1 MKEIA
6 LITNFNVFEKATAA
20 MQVAGAL
27 AEYGAT
33 VLISEAY
40 KERIFRMRK
49 SRSEYQYLPAE
60 ELYHRAEILIVLG
73 GDGTLL
79 DAARSAAPLG
89 KPVLGLNM
97 GHLGYMT
104 ELELS
109 ELPLLE
115 RLFTGDYEI
124 DERAM
129 LSVQV
134 RASGKG
140 VRAES
145 FALND
150 VVISNGS
157 VARIVDLE
165 LYEGGGLVSSYR
177 ADGLIVATPTGS
189 TAYSLSAGGPII
201 DPHLSCLCVTPVC
214 PHSLSAR
221 SVLFHNSA
229 VLEIKNTCQRE
240 KMLYLTLDGK
250 ASYEI
255 YQGDVV
261 RVTRSPM
268 KTRLI
273 RLKKGGFYAK
283 LQQKMNGNG

>member
-1 MKEIA
+1 LDLET
-6 LITNFNVFEKATAA
+6 LVSF
-20 MQVAGAL
+20 
-27 AEYGAT
+27 GAT
-33 VLISEAY
+33 VLIGEMY

-49 SRSEYQYLPAE
+49 SRSEYRYLPTE
-60 ELYHRAEILIVLG
+60 ELYSRAEMLIVLG

-79 DAARSAAPLG
+79 DAARFAAPKG
-89 KPVLGLNM
+89 KPILGLNM

-104 ELELS
+104 ELELA

-115 RLFTGDYEI
+115 RLFSGEYEI

-129 LSVQV
+129 LAVQV
-134 RASGKG
+134 KAGGKG

-150 VVISNGS
+150 AVISNGS

-165 LYEGGGLVSSYR
+165 LYEGGDLVSSYR
-177 ADGLIVATPTGS
+177 ADGLIAATPTGS
-189 TAYSLSAGGPII
+189 TAYSLSAGGPIL
-201 DPHLSCLCVTPVC
+201 DPHLPCLCVTPVC
-214 PHSLSAR
+214 PHSLTAR
-221 SVLFHNSA
+221 PVLFRDDA
-229 VLEIKNTCQRE
+229 VLEIKNISQRE

-250 ASYEI
+250 ASYEV
-255 YQGDVV
+255 YRGDTV
-261 RVTRSPM
+261 RISKSRMT
-268 KTRLI
+268 TRLI

>member
-20 MQVAGAL
+20 MQVTGAL
-27 AEYGAT
+27 AGYGAT
-33 VLISEAY
+33 VLISESY
-40 KERIFRMRK
+40 KERIFRMRE

-60 ELYHRAEILIVLG
+60 ELYRRAEILIVLG

-150 VVISNGS
+150 AVISNGS

-201 DPHLSCLCVTPVC
+201 DPHLPCLCVTPVC
-214 PHSLSAR
+214 PHSLTAR
-221 SVLFHNSA
+221 PVLFQDSA
-229 VLEIKNTCQRE
+229 VLEIKNTCRRE

-255 YQGDVV
+255 YRGDTV

>member
-6 LITNFNVFEKATAA
+6 LITNFNVFEKANAA
-20 MQVAGAL
+20 IQVAETL
-27 AEYGAT
+27 VSFGAT
-33 VLISEAY
+33 VLIGEMY
-40 KERIFRMRK
+40 KERLFRMRK
-49 SRSEYQYLPAE
+49 SRSEYRYLPTE
-60 ELYHRAEILIVLG
+60 ELYSRAEMLIVLG

-79 DAARSAAPLG
+79 DAARFAAPKG
-89 KPVLGLNM
+89 KPILGLNM

-104 ELELS
+104 ELELA

-115 RLFTGDYEI
+115 RLFSGEYEI

-129 LSVQV
+129 LAVQV
-134 RASGKG
+134 KAGGKG

-150 VVISNGS
+150 AVISNGS

-165 LYEGGGLVSSYR
+165 LYEGGDLVSSYR
-177 ADGLIVATPTGS
+177 ADGLIAATPTGS
-189 TAYSLSAGGPII
+189 TAYSLSAGGPVL
-201 DPHLSCLCVTPVC
+201 DPHLPCLCVTPVC
-214 PHSLSAR
+214 PHSLTAR
-221 SVLFHNSA
+221 PVLFRDDA
-229 VLEIKNTCQRE
+229 VLEIKNISQRE

-250 ASYEI
+250 ASYEV
-255 YQGDVV
+255 YRGDTV
-261 RVTRSPM
+261 RISKSRMT
-268 KTRLI
+268 TRLI